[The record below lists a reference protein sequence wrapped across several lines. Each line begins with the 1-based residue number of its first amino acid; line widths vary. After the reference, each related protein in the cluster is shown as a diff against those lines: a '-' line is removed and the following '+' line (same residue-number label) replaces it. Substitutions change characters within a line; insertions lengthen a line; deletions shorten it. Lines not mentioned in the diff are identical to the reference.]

1 MTKQYFQST
10 KEIDNKGSEIN
21 KGRGGV
27 GEGTM
32 DLYLELDKLT
42 GLIGAL

>member
-1 MTKQYFQST
+1 MTKRYFQST

-21 KGRGGV
+21 KARRGV
-27 GEGTM
+27 GDGTM
-32 DLYLELDKLT
+32 DLELDKLT

>member
-1 MTKQYFQST
+1 MTKRYFQST

-21 KGRGGV
+21 KARGGV
-27 GEGTM
+27 GERIM
-32 DLYLELDKLT
+32 DLEMDKLT